1 MKCIIQLWF
10 CSLLLVGGTGIKNIH
25 ADHAASHIGKALG
38 LTTVLRAMPYHAQR
52 RRLYLPLD
60 IIVKVC
66 FLWFWTPKRRG
77 ARGRTYGDPD
87 NWAFSLPRMCGLSL
101 QSGALDED
109 QAWIMG
115 TDNDPD
121 IWMFFPSEDVW
132 PKLAVRSPGRG
143 SVLQKLGLWALGG
156 EVVVCVGRTKR
167 LLGNNGDKD
176 RSERFT
182 GYWALGRRCGSQKRQ
197 GRELELQALVAE
209 LPLNYKGFFN
219 L

>member
-1 MKCIIQLWF
+1 MYYSALILFFAPCWWHRHQEYPRWSRSQSHWQS
-10 CSLLLVGGTGIKNIH
+10 CGANNC
-25 ADHAASHIGKALG
+25 AASHALPCPATTG
-38 LTTVLRAMPYHAQR
+38 LPPFGHNSKSMLPVVLNT
-52 RRLYLPLD
+52 
-60 IIVKVC
+60 K
-66 FLWFWTPKRRG
+66 TKG
-77 ARGRTYGDPD
+77 GGGRTYGDPD
-87 NWAFSLPRMCGLSL
+87 NWAFSLLRMCGLGL

-156 EVVVCVGRTKR
+156 RTKR

-209 LPLNYKGFFN
+209 LSLNYEGFFN